1 MDERL
6 ATKIVVIVGERLHN
20 TVTMTAVAEHHV
32 NTATGQ
38 TTMTPQPF
46 YLNDSDAGE
55 FSQSRMSCGLLA
67 GRGRNGHAAAKG
79 QSNTH

>member
-6 ATKIVVIVGERLHN
+6 ATKIVVIVGERLYN
-20 TVTMTAVAEHHV
+20 AVTMTAVAEHNV

-46 YLNDSDAGE
+46 YLKDSDAGKC
-55 FSQSRMSCGLLA
+55 SQSRVSCGLLN
-67 GRGRNGHAAAKG
+67 R
-79 QSNTH
+79 TET